1 MMMGSSSINPMY
13 SVGSITVADE
23 PFASISEV
31 RIFFSSVFCS
41 FNLPA
46 TQKRKRVLLNTAES
60 KDKKLIHHATCLNRN
75 HFCSSFC
82 PIASIRECNL
92 GINHILASIHFFII
106 KHLIILIMVSK
117 WWIMSFYQ
125 KALTKRAYSKI

>member
-1 MMMGSSSINPMY
+1 MMGSSSINPMY
-13 SVGSITVADE
+13 SVGSITVAGE
-23 PFASISEV
+23 PFAFISED
-31 RIFFSSVFCS
+31 RTFFSSVFAA
-41 FNLPA
+41 LIYIPA

-92 GINHILASIHFFII
+92 GINHILASIHFFVI
-106 KHLIILIMVSK
+106 KHLIILITVSK

>member
-1 MMMGSSSINPMY
+1 MMGSSSINPMY

-31 RIFFSSVFCS
+31 RTFFSSVFCS

-75 HFCSSFC
+75 HFGNQSHPS
-82 PIASIRECNL
+82 
-92 GINHILASIHFFII
+92 
-106 KHLIILIMVSK
+106 
-117 WWIMSFYQ
+117 
-125 KALTKRAYSKI
+125 